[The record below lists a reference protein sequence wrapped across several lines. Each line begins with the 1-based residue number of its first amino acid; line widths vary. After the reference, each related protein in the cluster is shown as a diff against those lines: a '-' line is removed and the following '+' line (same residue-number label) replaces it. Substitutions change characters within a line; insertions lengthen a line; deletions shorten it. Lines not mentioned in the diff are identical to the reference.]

1 MAKAQEKNEDQ
12 LELDIQIEE
21 DKPEKEEVVQEV
33 VTEEGKPQQ
42 EVSESEGDQEDEHEE
57 YSIGVKKR
65 IDKLTYKMR
74 EAERR
79 EQEAMEFAK
88 SVKQENESLKKK
100 DEEKSK
106 NLFSEY
112 ENRVT
117 LQLKDAKDE
126 LKKAYE
132 SGDSDGLADAQALVA
147 KLAVEEENI
156 KREVKKREKPS
167 DETQQSKPQQPA
179 KMPSPPP
186 APDPKAAEWAS
197 NNAWFGTDE
206 PMTFTAFSIHR
217 NLVEKENYNPTTDEY
232 YKEVDK
238 RMRDAFPHKFEDAQ
252 PNTGATKKVAQT
264 VAPAA
269 RAVKSGRKTVKLNQ
283 RQVDMA
289 RRLGVPLEEYAKH
302 VNMENV

>member
-21 DKPEKEEVVQEV
+21 DKPEKEEVKEVTTEQTQTQEPS
-33 VTEEGKPQQ
+33 EEQTSEEQ
-42 EVSESEGDQEDEHEE
+42 EAKEDEHEE

-79 EQEAMEFAK
+79 EQEAINFAK
-88 SVKQENESLKKK
+88 KVKEENEVLKKK

-117 LQLKDAKDE
+117 LQLKDAKDA

-147 KLAVEEENI
+147 RLAVEEENI

-167 DETQQSKPQQPA
+167 DEK
-179 KMPSPPP
+179 
-186 APDPKAAEWAS
+186 
-197 NNAWFGTDE
+197 
-206 PMTFTAFSIHR
+206 
-217 NLVEKENYNPTTDEY
+217 
-232 YKEVDK
+232 
-238 RMRDAFPHKFEDAQ
+238 
-252 PNTGATKKVAQT
+252 
-264 VAPAA
+264 
-269 RAVKSGRKTVKLNQ
+269 
-283 RQVDMA
+283 
-289 RRLGVPLEEYAKH
+289 
-302 VNMENV
+302 